1 MWHVGI
7 HVWEVPWNELEPNY
21 DDYYVVGT
29 SIRLQTSHILTVAGK
44 SVVQPPQ
51 PSDSTTRQSIDY
63 PSSSPSRLSHRM
75 AQACPLRY
83 FDLHYWKRTD
93 TLVSL
98 HFCLSTSDR
107 QHLEATNIRQP
118 ALHGP
123 SQDGRNAPLGYM
135 RQPPYRSSDLAN
147 SFYHRPKDD
156 ERSIAITIGGV
167 GCLHL
172 QSRSDLNRCCK
183 DLLDV
188 SRSSIFPLQ
197 AGLDL
202 SDRLLH
208 QPYREQRRDY
218 RRQHSNPTWPRHT
231 MGVQFS
237 YQGYTAGTRARDPG
251 KLAME
256 YFEFE

>member
-123 SQDGRNAPLGYM
+123 SQDGRNAPLGHM
-135 RQPPYRSSDLAN
+135 RQPPYRPFDSPH
-147 SFYHRPKDD
+147 SFHHRPQDD
-156 ERSIAITIGGV
+156 ERATAITPGGAS
-167 GCLHL
+167 GLHL
-172 QSRSDLNRCCK
+172 QSSSDIYRRREDLSDLP
-183 DLLDV
+183 
-188 SRSSIFPLQ
+188 RSTILPLQ
-197 AGLDL
+197 ARLDL
-202 SDRLLH
+202 PNRFLH
-208 QPYREQRRDY
+208 QP
-218 RRQHSNPTWPRHT
+218 H
-231 MGVQFS
+231 
-237 YQGYTAGTRARDPG
+237 
-251 KLAME
+251 
-256 YFEFE
+256 